1 MAGALLVFAL
11 VLVTG
16 PTQAHGLRLLVAE
29 GPDTIGGQ
37 VLNAGGSPAAVLDVM
52 LHDGSG
58 AVVART
64 HTDEDGRF
72 EFSPIPASEPPLFV
86 EADGGDGHAARAP
99 IRYAALH
106 SGAVAEAPGGSTQ
119 LAAQIE
125 LAVARQ
131 ITPLREQIAVWEERR
146 RLRDVL
152 GGLGYI
158 AGLAGIALFFVSRR
172 KGE

>member
-1 MAGALLVFAL
+1 MGGTLLILALLL
-11 VLVTG
+11 VAG

-37 VLNAGGSPAAVLDVM
+37 VLYAGGSPAAVLDVR

-58 AVVART
+58 AFVART

-72 EFSPIPASEPPLFV
+72 EFSPVPAFEPPLFV
-86 EADGGDGHAARAP
+86 EADAGDGHAARAP
-99 IRYAALH
+99 VRYSARDPGAA
-106 SGAVAEAPGGSTQ
+106 AEVPDGSAQ
-119 LAAQIE
+119 LATEIE

-131 ITPLREQIAVWEERR
+131 IRPLREQIAAWEERR
-146 RLRDVL
+146 SLRDVL

-158 AGLAGIALFFVSRR
+158 AGLAGVGLFFVSRR
-172 KGE
+172 KG